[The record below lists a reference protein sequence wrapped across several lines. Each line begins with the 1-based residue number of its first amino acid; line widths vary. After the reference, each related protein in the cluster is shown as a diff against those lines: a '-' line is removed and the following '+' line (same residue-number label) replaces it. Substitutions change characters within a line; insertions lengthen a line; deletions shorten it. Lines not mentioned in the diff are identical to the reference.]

1 MSYSIINFK
10 YGLALGGD
18 AQMDGFDDLLQ
29 RRLRHLLVTYDD
41 NSRAVWIEFKYHHRP
56 CFSRGLLDDLIT
68 VQRFI
73 KHTVR
78 TGYNQG
84 QTNRLL
90 YQIIASTDKRVFNLG
105 GDLAY
110 FIKLIGA
117 GNREGLCQYAR
128 TCIDIQ
134 YTSITHYGVPIT
146 TLALVEGTALGGGF
160 EAALSANILI
170 AETRARFG
178 FPETSFGLFP
188 GMGALSL
195 LLRKINPAMARR
207 LIMDHRVYTA
217 TELYELGVVDFLVQD
232 GYGRE
237 AATDYMRRNIS
248 KAHGLHGF
256 QAAVDRVLPI
266 TYEELNDIIDL
277 WVDTAL
283 KLSEK
288 NRRLMAYFARAQT
301 RRFVTVE
308 NLANGEGTQSL
319 TS

>member
-1 MSYSIINFK
+1 
-10 YGLALGGD
+10 
-18 AQMDGFDDLLQ
+18 MDGFDDLLQ
-29 RRLRHLLVTYDD
+29 RRLRHLQVTYDR
-41 NSRAVWIEFKYHHRP
+41 NSRAVWVEFKYQHRP
-56 CFSRGLLDDLIT
+56 CFSRGLLDDLLT

-73 KHTVR
+73 KHTVHSH
-78 TGYNQG
+78 YYQG

-90 YQIIASTDKRVFNLG
+90 YQIIASSDKRVFNLG

-128 TCIDIQ
+128 TCIDMQ
-134 YTSITHYGVPIT
+134 YTSVTHYGVPFT

-160 EAALSANILI
+160 EAALSANVLI

-178 FPETSFGLFP
+178 FPEVSFGLFP

-207 LIMDHRVYTA
+207 LVMEHRVYTA
-217 TELYELGVVDFLVQD
+217 AELYELGVVDVLVQD
-232 GYGRE
+232 GQGRK
-237 AATDYMRRNIS
+237 AAADYMRRNIT
-248 KAHGLHGF
+248 KVHGLHGF

-266 TYEELNDIIDL
+266 SYDEFSDIIDL

-283 KLSEK
+283 QLSEK
-288 NRRLMAYFARAQT
+288 NRRLMSYFARAQT
-301 RRFVTVE
+301 RRFAMVE
-308 NLANGEGTQSL
+308 SLANGEVS
-319 TS
+319 